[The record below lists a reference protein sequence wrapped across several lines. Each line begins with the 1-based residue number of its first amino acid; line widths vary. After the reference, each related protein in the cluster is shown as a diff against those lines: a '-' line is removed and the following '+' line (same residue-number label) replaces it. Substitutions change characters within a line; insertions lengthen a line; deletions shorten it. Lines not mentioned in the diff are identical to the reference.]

1 MYVSFWFPVISV
13 MFRTSQLT
21 SESLTDPAGYFW
33 GLSRLL
39 TFLSFLVLAST
50 SCCREVN
57 VSLSSRVSSSWAI
70 ICCWISLSLRVWK
83 QFGVNSA
90 IQANWWGRLRLL
102 CFLFIARYR
111 CNRSMKVLLVRR
123 RCGKKTG
130 LPAQQSLSSSSP
142 TSSAVHWCG
151 RWCSFRQ
158 PTACSPSPDKTK
170 GEWIV
175 FFKKKNMT
183 FLYQQQPS

>member
-1 MYVSFWFPVISV
+1 
-13 MFRTSQLT
+13 MFRTSQFT

-83 QFGVNSA
+83 QFGVNLA
-90 IQANWWGRLRLL
+90 IQADWWGRLRLL

-123 RCGKKTG
+123 RCWKKQVYLLSNLRPLHLQHLLLFIGVVDDVLSANQQLALHRLTKQKGSG
-130 LPAQQSLSSSSP
+130 L
-142 TSSAVHWCG
+142 
-151 RWCSFRQ
+151 
-158 PTACSPSPDKTK
+158 
-170 GEWIV
+170 
-175 FFKKKNMT
+175 FF
-183 FLYQQQPS
+183 